1 MCFQWDGWK
10 DVHLEYD
17 QLACGLQI
25 TYVCSKPERATMNC
39 YYIKFAHFL
48 KGGRKVMLIIF
59 LSKNLMYQWTKRIGV
74 CHCPFFFLSSKNS
87 SQFVF
92 FVFFFYPSFPYFFAF
107 WSRVTCHWVYFSHRL
122 IFQEQAKKALES
134 ALGGKKIEFEKWN
147 KEIQKR
153 EEAGG
158 GGNSG
163 GGGWFGGGRW
173 FGGSNGDHFWQEA
186 QQASLAILGI
196 ILAVSE
202 PFPRK
207 LKLPF
212 AFMSFHWIIYP
223 FLCSIFWSPRA
234 T

>member
-10 DVHLEYD
+10 DVYLEYD
-17 QLACGLQI
+17 QLGCGLQI
-25 TYVCSKPERATMNC
+25 TYVCWKPERATMSC
-39 YYIKFAHFL
+39 YHIKFAHFL
-48 KGGRKVMLIIF
+48 KWGRKDMLIMF
-59 LSKNLMYQWTKRIGV
+59 LSKILMYQWTKKTGV
-74 CHCPFFFLSSKNS
+74 
-87 SQFVF
+87 
-92 FVFFFYPSFPYFFAF
+92 YFFGF
-107 WSRVTCHWVYFSHRL
+107 WSRVTCHWVYFSHLL
-122 IFQEQAKKALES
+122 ILQEQAKKALES

-158 GGNSG
+158 GGNAG

-186 QQASLAILGI
+186 QQASLAVLGI
-196 ILAVSE
+196 VLAVSE

-212 AFMSFHWIIYP
+212 AFMSFHWIIYL

>member
-1 MCFQWDGWK
+1 M
-10 DVHLEYD
+10 
-17 QLACGLQI
+17 
-25 TYVCSKPERATMNC
+25 
-39 YYIKFAHFL
+39 
-48 KGGRKVMLIIF
+48 
-59 LSKNLMYQWTKRIGV
+59 
-74 CHCPFFFLSSKNS
+74 
-87 SQFVF
+87 
-92 FVFFFYPSFPYFFAF
+92 
-107 WSRVTCHWVYFSHRL
+107 VYFSHHL

-158 GGNSG
+158 GGNAG

-186 QQASLAILGI
+186 QQASLAVLGI
-196 ILAVSE
+196 IIVVSE

-212 AFMSFHWIIYP
+212 TFMSFH
-223 FLCSIFWSPRA
+223 
-234 T
+234 